1 MSSFLGHGV
10 FSHARSPRTALI
22 RFADGAFRTP
32 GLIGLNQA
40 IAWASRSCGEPLLK
54 RKNWCGGRRCVH
66 PTLLAMVA
74 IASRPIDELAAAE
87 ASLGAVG
94 LTSRAVEGVVAADT
108 FDVELGAL
116 SCRTK
121 MCRP

>member
-1 MSSFLGHGV
+1 
-10 FSHARSPRTALI
+10 
-22 RFADGAFRTP
+22 
-32 GLIGLNQA
+32 
-40 IAWASRSCGEPLLK
+40 
-54 RKNWCGGRRCVH
+54 
-66 PTLLAMVA
+66 MVA

-108 FDVELGAL
+108 FDVELGGL